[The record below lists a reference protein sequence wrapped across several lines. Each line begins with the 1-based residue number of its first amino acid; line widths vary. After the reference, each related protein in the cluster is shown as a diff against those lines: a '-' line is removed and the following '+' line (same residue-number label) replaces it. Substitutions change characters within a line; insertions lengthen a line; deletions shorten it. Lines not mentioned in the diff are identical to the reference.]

1 MKQRHVV
8 VLMSL
13 SIAALLGLSV
23 YTTISMDRV
32 PPAITIPDTEITYK
46 EGGDTASLLK
56 GVTAW
61 DDVDSDITDKLRVDS
76 IIPDK
81 DGLTAEVVYAVY
93 DSSNNVTK
101 EKRTVG
107 YKAAEKE
114 EKKEE
119 P

>member
-13 SIAALLGLSV
+13 SIAGLLGLSV
-23 YTTISMDRV
+23 YMTISMDRT
-32 PPAITIPDTEITYK
+32 PPVITIPDKEITYK
-46 EGGDTASLLK
+46 EGSDTDSLLK
-56 GVTAW
+56 DVTAW
-61 DDVDSDITDKLRVDS
+61 DDVDSNITDKLRIDT

-81 DGLTAEVVYAVY
+81 DGLTAVVVYAVY

-101 EKRTVG
+101 EKRTVS
-107 YKAAEKE
+107 YKAMEKD
-114 EKKEE
+114 EK